1 MLLDCIAFDND
12 IDINVMRLW
21 KLVEAIKLEFF
32 SYIVRYDEVECYLN
46 DEECDHEGYVMW
58 NKYGAFKIVNRAVFS
73 SANFRLSKNRQPV
86 KCNPIEYS
94 IIMNRKEYDLVFQA
108 LKNYRLYMTKEQEVL
123 SEKILDDLFYPEF
136 DKLSSENDVFDE
148 IVADAEEAL
157 ANEPEI
163 NGVKS
168 LNFR

>member
-1 MLLDCIAFDND
+1 
-12 IDINVMRLW
+12 
-21 KLVEAIKLEFF
+21 
-32 SYIVRYDEVECYLN
+32 
-46 DEECDHEGYVMW
+46 
-58 NKYGAFKIVNRAVFS
+58 
-73 SANFRLSKNRQPV
+73 
-86 KCNPIEYS
+86 
-94 IIMNRKEYDLVFQA
+94 MNRKEYDLVFQA

-136 DKLSSENDVFDE
+136 DKLSNDDSEINTDWQPDDTFDDTFDE

-163 NGVKS
+163 NGVRS